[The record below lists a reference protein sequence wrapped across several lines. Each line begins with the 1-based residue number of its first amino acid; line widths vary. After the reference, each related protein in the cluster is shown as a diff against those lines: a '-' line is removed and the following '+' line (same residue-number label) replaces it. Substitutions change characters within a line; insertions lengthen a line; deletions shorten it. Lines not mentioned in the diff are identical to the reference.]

1 MIYVKKAAN
10 CSVILT
16 RDIILTAK
24 KQDADQNSLV
34 NQEPQPL
41 GLVSSEPLNFAQHE
55 PAENASQCFHCQ
67 LPIPEGFELTSSID
81 NRQQPMCC
89 YGCKAVAD
97 AIVASGHEHFYR
109 VRTEASPTGSD
120 LLPDF
125 LRETLV
131 YDNES
136 VQKEFVQQLSQ
147 TEREASLILEGITC
161 AACVWLNEQHIASL
175 PGVLEV
181 QVNYSSRRAWL
192 RWDNSRIRLSEILQA
207 IQSIGYQ
214 AHPYNPDQQQALH
227 DRERRSQIR
236 RLAVAGL
243 FGMQV
248 MMVSISLY
256 WGAWSGMERNFE
268 TLFRWLGLGLTLPV
282 LLYSAM
288 TFFRS
293 AWFDLSNR
301 RVGMDVPVSLA
312 IGIAFI
318 SSSIATIRGEGEIYF
333 DSVVM
338 FVFLL
343 LVSRYF
349 EWMARQRSAESI
361 ERLAHALPM
370 MANRLDSAGN
380 KSVVAAS
387 LLNVGDRVLIRPGET
402 IPADGDVLLGVSSVD
417 ESLLSGESLP
427 VEKTIGDQLIG
438 GSININS
445 PLQLRVQS
453 VGSDTVLSSIHHMI
467 ERAQSDK
474 PPMARLADRVAS
486 KFIIGVIG
494 ITVLVSYYWWF
505 VGSEDWLDIT
515 LAVLIVTC
523 PCALSLATPA
533 TISAG
538 LSRMQRLGLLV
549 KRGQAMDALDKVTH
563 VVFDKTGTLTCGKPV
578 LVKTFCDDSVDADF
592 CLQVAVSLEKFSEHP
607 LAQAFINVA
616 SVIECLPVDELLNQS
631 GGGLSGMI
639 NGQRYALGSIAYA
652 ESFAGSSIRTEWL
665 KQANDDAA
673 TAVVLATKQK
683 ILALFTLRDEI
694 RADAPELIT
703 QLKRLNKKI
712 LLMTGDQAAVAQHVA
727 SQIGI
732 DDCYANLQPNEKM
745 ARVQALQNAG
755 ANVLMVGDGINDAPV
770 LSNATVSI
778 AMGGATSLAKTSADI
793 VMLSDRL
800 GSIVDA
806 LSVSAITQ
814 AIIRQNFIWALGY
827 NICAIPAAASGY
839 ISPWMAAIGM
849 SLSSLIVVVNALR
862 LTSTR
867 VN

>member
-1 MIYVKKAAN
+1 M
-10 CSVILT
+10 
-16 RDIILTAK
+16 
-24 KQDADQNSLV
+24 
-34 NQEPQPL
+34 
-41 GLVSSEPLNFAQHE
+41 GLVSSESLNLNQHE
-55 PAENASQCFHCQ
+55 QTKNATQCFHCQ
-67 LPIPEGFELTSSID
+67 LPIPESFELTACID

-109 VRTEASPTGSD
+109 VRTEPSPTASEV
-120 LLPDF
+120 LPDF
-125 LRETLV
+125 LRETKI
-131 YDNES
+131 YDNDV
-136 VQKEFVQQLSQ
+136 VQRDFVQQLSE

-161 AACVWLNEQHIASL
+161 AACVWLNEQHIANL

-192 RWDNSRIRLSEILQA
+192 RWDNSRIKLSEILQA
-207 IQSIGYQ
+207 IKAIGYQ

-248 MMVSISLY
+248 MMMSISLY
-256 WGAWSGMERNFE
+256 SGAWSGMEKNFE
-268 TLFRWLGLGLTLPV
+268 TLFRWLSLGLTLPV
-282 LLYSAM
+282 LLYSAV

-293 AWFDLSNR
+293 AWSDLMNR

-312 IGIAFI
+312 IGIAFV

-349 EWMARQRSAESI
+349 EWMARQRSAESV

-370 MANRLDSAGN
+370 MASRLDSADN
-380 KSVVAAS
+380 ESVIAAS

-402 IPADGDVLLGVSSVD
+402 IPADGEVLAGVSSVD
-417 ESLLSGESLP
+417 ESLLSGESQA
-427 VEKTIGDQLIG
+427 VDKTKGDLLIG
-438 GSININS
+438 GSINISS
-445 PLQLRVQS
+445 PLQLSVQS
-453 VGSDTVLSSIHHMI
+453 VGSDTVLSSIHRMI

-474 PPMARLADRVAS
+474 PPMAMLADRIAS

-494 ITVLVSYYWWF
+494 VTLLVSYYWWF
-505 VGSEDWLDIT
+505 VGNEDWLDIT

-538 LSRMQRLGLLV
+538 LGRMQSLGLLV

-563 VVFDKTGTLTCGKPV
+563 VVFDKTGTLTYGKPV
-578 LVKTFCDDSVDADF
+578 LDKIACDDSVDADY
-592 CLQVAVSLEKFSEHP
+592 CLQIAASLEKFSEHP
-607 LAQAFINVA
+607 LAQAFLNAA
-616 SVIECLPVDELLNQS
+616 SVNEYLPVEELLNQA
-631 GGGLSGMI
+631 GGGLSGMV
-639 NGQRYALGSIAYA
+639 NGQRYALGSIAFI
-652 ESFAGSSIRTEWL
+652 ESFTGGSISTEWL
-665 KQANDDAA
+665 KQVNDDVA
-673 TAVVLATKQK
+673 TAVVLASHEK

-694 RADAPELIT
+694 RGDALELIT
-703 QLKRLNKKI
+703 QLKSLNRKT
-712 LLMTGDQAAVAQHVA
+712 LLMTGDQATVAQHVA

-732 DDCYANLQPNEKM
+732 DDCYANLQPNQKM
-745 ARVQALQNAG
+745 ARVQALQSAG
-755 ANVLMVGDGINDAPV
+755 ASVLMVGDGINDAPV
-770 LSNATVSI
+770 LSNADVSI

-793 VMLSDRL
+793 VMLGDRL
-800 GSIVDA
+800 GSILDA
-806 LSVSAITQ
+806 FSVSVKTQ
-814 AIIRQNFIWALGY
+814 AIIKQNFIWALGY

-839 ISPWMAAIGM
+839 VSPWMAAIGM

-862 LTSTR
+862 LTSVR
-867 VN
+867 VD